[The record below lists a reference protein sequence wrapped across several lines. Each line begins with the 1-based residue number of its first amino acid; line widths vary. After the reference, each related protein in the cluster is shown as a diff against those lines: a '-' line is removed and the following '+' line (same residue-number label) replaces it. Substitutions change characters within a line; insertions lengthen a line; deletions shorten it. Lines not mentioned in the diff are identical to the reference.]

1 MHNKTLL
8 IWQKPIDA
16 YTEGAGMVRRTRE
29 DAQRMIRSIAVLL
42 QNTTW
47 KCGRV
52 ERMVVNYLR
61 IRFRRRGR
69 ASTSIKEMLQHLKL
83 SGKQKSEFLDAIK
96 RLEKRRIIRI
106 EGF

>member
-1 MHNKTLL
+1 
-8 IWQKPIDA
+8 
-16 YTEGAGMVRRTRE
+16 MVRRTRE

-42 QNTTW
+42 RNTTW
-47 KCGRV
+47 KCGKV
-52 ERMVVNYLR
+52 ERVVVNYLR
-61 IRFRRRGR
+61 SRLQRYGGAGTPVR
-69 ASTSIKEMLQHLKL
+69 EMLQHLKL